1 MFQVTVNQAY
11 QKSVVVDPP
20 DGACGADKRR
30 SQIEI
35 PRDNLNPE
43 YLYGDGFSGGDFE
56 PQVILIFVIPWIHS
70 MDC

>member
-20 DGACGADKRR
+20 EGACGADKTR

-43 YLYGDGFSGGDFE
+43 YLYEDQFSGYNGDFG
-56 PQVILIFVIPWIHS
+56 PQVILVFVIP
-70 MDC
+70 